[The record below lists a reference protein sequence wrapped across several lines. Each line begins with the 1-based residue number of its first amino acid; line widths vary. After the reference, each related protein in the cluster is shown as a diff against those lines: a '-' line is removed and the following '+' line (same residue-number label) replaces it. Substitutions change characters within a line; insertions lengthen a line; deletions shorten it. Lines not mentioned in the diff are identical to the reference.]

1 MKTLFFGRA
10 LRGFTLVELLVAMTI
25 LSLITGLIFGGLQF
39 GTKVAGDLQS
49 GVART
54 QRVHLV
60 QRMLRKQL
68 QHAAPMTK
76 KSIESTGELA
86 FEAKSDGIE
95 FIATT
100 SAGTGYS
107 GLFRVRIGIE
117 EDFSRGNG
125 NKKLTLA
132 YSALVPEDEFRNEL
146 PKLREVV
153 VFENF
158 SDGEFTYRD
167 SAEVA
172 TDGWVSE
179 WRNSRKLPA
188 LVRLSLRGAASRGD
202 EWPDLIVA
210 LKATSPASVDE

>member
-1 MKTLFFGRA
+1 MKTLFVRRA

-25 LSLITGLIFGGLQF
+25 LSLITGLIFSGLQF

-49 GVART
+49 EVAHT
-54 QRVHLV
+54 QKVHLV

-68 QHAAPMTK
+68 QHAAPMTR
-76 KSIESTGELA
+76 KSIESTGEVA
-86 FEAKSDGIE
+86 FEAKYDSIE
-95 FIATT
+95 FIATM

-107 GLFRVRIGIE
+107 GLYRVRIGIE

-132 YSALVPEDEFRNEL
+132 SSALVPEDDFRGGV

-158 SDGEFTYRD
+158 SDGEFMYRD
-167 SAEVA
+167 SAEA
-172 TDGWVSE
+172 GTDGWVSE

-188 LVRLSLRGAASRGD
+188 LVRLSLRGAASRSD

-210 LKATSPASVDE
+210 LKATSPASVGE